1 MFVRG
6 LRVGCWAKD
15 FVDSLEL
22 DDAEN
27 DFDVV
32 CGWFRGNHG
41 KQWAKRWDTNKKINF
56 GWIKK
61 KSMKMFNDFR
71 FSKHS
76 FDSFMMDLG
85 IMGDLSRFEPHGLD
99 GWTRPIGHPGFA
111 TFHIMCVA
119 KCGWGEGRGA
129 GYLGRGFA
137 ETIE

>member
-1 MFVRG
+1 MG
-6 LRVGCWAKD
+6 QTLGYPK
-15 FVDSLEL
+15 
-22 DDAEN
+22 N
-27 DFDVV
+27 
-32 CGWFRGNHG
+32 
-41 KQWAKRWDTNKKINF
+41 INF

-99 GWTRPIGHPGFA
+99 GWTRPMGHPGFA

-119 KCGWGEGRGA
+119 KFGWGEGRGA
-129 GYLGRGFA
+129 GWVKGPWFRQRQLND
-137 ETIE
+137 I

>member
-1 MFVRG
+1 MLF
-6 LRVGCWAKD
+6 D
-15 FVDSLEL
+15 
-22 DDAEN
+22 
-27 DFDVV
+27 DFDVI
-32 CGWFRGNHG
+32 CGWFRGKNG
-41 KQWAKRWDTNKKINF
+41 KQWAKPLGYPKNINF

-99 GWTRPIGHPGFA
+99 GWTRPMGHPGFA

-129 GYLGRGFA
+129 GWVKGPCCAMIQLND
-137 ETIE
+137 I

>member
-1 MFVRG
+1 MLF
-6 LRVGCWAKD
+6 D
-15 FVDSLEL
+15 
-22 DDAEN
+22 
-27 DFDVV
+27 DFDVICDGFV
-32 CGWFRGNHG
+32 SHGNP
-41 KQWAKRWDTNKKINF
+41 WAKPLGYQQKINF

-99 GWTRPIGHPGFA
+99 GCGSAPIGHPGFA

-137 ETIE
+137 RDN